1 MSQSIIMSTV
11 NQDMPVDIRILVV
24 DDDRASCLL
33 LRKMITSLGYTCDF
47 VHNVAD
53 GLRAAACK
61 DYALVLIDSF
71 LPDNSGL
78 VAFSAIKL
86 LPREGPA
93 PAFIGIMSSHNEQ
106 MQYQLVSAGMAGVL
120 VKPFYRTAVGERIGQ
135 ALSHE
140 RGPATCCT
148 DISWIDD
155 CYNGDAMRKER
166 LRHRRTTNRSSKRLL
181 EKPQVA
187 DVQLDSE
194 CLSFAMSLD
203 LPGMQ
208 FQDST
213 FRELNSC

>member
-1 MSQSIIMSTV
+1 M
-11 NQDMPVDIRILVV
+11 DILAL
-24 DDDRASCLL
+24 DDDHASCLL

-93 PAFIGIMSSHNEQ
+93 PAFIGIMSCHNEQ
-106 MQYQLVSAGMAGVL
+106 MQCQLVSAGMAGVL

-135 ALSHE
+135 ILHQ
-140 RGPATCCT
+140 RDPITYT
-148 DISWIDD
+148 DTGSIL
-155 CYNGDAMRKER
+155 GGEVTK
-166 LRHRRTTNRSSKRLL
+166 
-181 EKPQVA
+181 V
-187 DVQLDSE
+187 
-194 CLSFAMSLD
+194 
-203 LPGMQ
+203 
-208 FQDST
+208 ST
-213 FRELNSC
+213 MKILTVGLHINAA

>member
-1 MSQSIIMSTV
+1 MQ
-11 NQDMPVDIRILVV
+11 NDLRILVV

-71 LPDNSGL
+71 LPDNSGM

-93 PAFIGIMSSHNEQ
+93 PAFIGIMSSQNEQ
-106 MQYQLVSAGMAGVL
+106 MQCQLVSAGMAGVL
-120 VKPFYRTAVGERIGQ
+120 AKPFYRTAVGERIGQ

-140 RGPATCCT
+140 RGPTTCCV
-148 DISWIDD
+148 DNILFQGFSE
-155 CYNGDAMRKER
+155 GDAERKDCANG
-166 LRHRRTTNRSSKRLL
+166 HRCSRATHQSTTPQSSVPLY
-181 EKPQVA
+181 EKPNVP
-187 DVQLDSE
+187 DVQLESE
-194 CLSFAMSLD
+194 RHFLFNSFGFTSNVV
-203 LPGMQ
+203 
-208 FQDST
+208 S
-213 FRELNSC
+213 RS